1 MTVSRPQPVYFIDTN
16 VWFYALTTASDD
28 EDSRKS
34 EVAKS
39 LLQLPNI
46 VLSTQV
52 INEVC
57 TNLLKKAR
65 IPEQEIS
72 NLITSFYRKYR
83 VVNFYCEPLLEASN
97 LRTQYYFSFWD
108 SLLVASALDAG
119 AHILYSEDMQDGLLV
134 FGKLQIVNPFK
145 L

>member
-1 MTVSRPQPVYFIDTN
+1 MDTN

-39 LLQLPNI
+39 LLKLPNI
-46 VLSTQV
+46 VMSTQV

-65 IPEQEIS
+65 LSEQEIS

-83 VVNFYCEPLLEASN
+83 VVNFYCETLLEASN

-119 AHILYSEDMQDGLLV
+119 ANILYSEDMQDGAPLLCV
-134 FGKLQIVNPFK
+134 L
-145 L
+145 